1 MEQRQRGRYANNCP
15 FKSDAND
22 ERITAIRTVAGGGK
36 FVSPAIDRQ
45 FKCDPPAEPLSP
57 RQVDILKGIVAGKSN
72 TEIANLLGISPTVVR
87 DHTTIIF
94 EKLGVSN
101 RVEAVA
107 AALRKQLLK
116 I

>member
-1 MEQRQRGRYANNCP
+1 M
-15 FKSDAND
+15 
-22 ERITAIRTVAGGGK
+22 
-36 FVSPAIDRQ
+36 SPAIDRQ
-45 FKCDPPAEPLSP
+45 FKCDPPADPLSP

-72 TEIANLLGISPTVVR
+72 TEIAKELGISPTVVR